1 MKEVVKDHP
10 LRPIIL
16 RFDRDKPQLEFET
29 KGLSAHYL
37 MHDLTWEAQQK
48 LKKLNE
54 QLGEID
60 VKIAELEYY
69 LLPIEQD
76 LDILEVFLKI
86 KGPSVLPLN
95 NYDEEIE
102 INIDVSELF
111 SSITDHN
118 QQLRDLHSEVS
129 TAYAAYEQHYDMI
142 YEIESWI
149 DEQLWKDVH
158 QIYVNY
164 LDAKVDI
171 VSLDRDQEEFRE
183 VLSDVFDY
191 QDRYYGYF
199 DLIISVFN
207 AFQKRC
213 EESYQR
219 AEIVNKGLNNLQ
231 HNNSE

>member
-1 MKEVVKDHP
+1 MKEVVKEHP

-16 RFDRDKPQLEFET
+16 RFDPDKPQLEFET

-48 LKKLNE
+48 LRKLNE

-60 VKIAELEYY
+60 IKIAELEYY
-69 LLPIEQD
+69 LFPIEQD

-86 KGPSVLPLN
+86 KDPSVLPLN
-95 NYDEEIE
+95 NFDEEIE
-102 INIDVSELF
+102 ITIDINELF

-129 TAYAAYEQHYDMI
+129 TACIAYEQHYDMI
-142 YEIESWI
+142 YEKESWI

-164 LDAKVDI
+164 LNVKVDI

-191 QDRYYGYF
+191 QYKYYDYF
-199 DLIISVFN
+199 DLILSVFKT
-207 AFQKRC
+207 FQKRC
-213 EESYQR
+213 DKSYRR
-219 AEIVNKGLNNLQ
+219 AEVVDKGLKELRDNMQ
-231 HNNSE
+231 